1 MHSPTINLE
10 RTKLK
15 QALEQEQTNW
25 KTMER
30 SITFIEKLFVLTK
43 GKVEWLE
50 EQNEALIEIAQKQQ
64 MELEWL
70 TKKIQLL
77 QEHF

>member
-1 MHSPTINLE
+1 
-10 RTKLK
+10 
-15 QALEQEQTNW
+15 
-25 KTMER
+25 MER